1 MHPAFGLGHC
11 FWPWFALWDIIAPA
25 MDLARHGN
33 LIEAGVWFVL
43 ALVLGIR
50 ALLAERRLRFT
61 MALLVVTLV
70 AFGFSDV
77 VESRTGAWWRPWW
90 LFLWKAACVVLLAFG
105 FFRYYRLTKRRQST
119 EPMRLNP

>member
-11 FWPWFALWDIIAPA
+11 LSPRFARWDIIAHP
-25 MDLARHGN
+25 MDLARDGN

-50 ALLAERRLRFT
+50 TLFADRRLRLT
-61 MALLVVTLV
+61 TALLVVALV
-70 AFGFSDV
+70 SFGFSDM

-90 LFLWKAACVVLLAFG
+90 LFLWKVACVALLAFG
-105 FFRYYRLTKRRQST
+105 FFRYYRLTKRHQSAD
-119 EPMRLNP
+119 PMRHDQ